1 MRKGSILAI
10 LLTGLAGFGIWPNLV
25 GAASVE
31 QVMISE
37 VQISGQSAKDE
48 FVEIYNGGTIDFDL
62 SVCRLNKYSATGTMY
77 LLHRFAGG
85 ALIAPQATFVVA
97 GADYA
102 GSDAVFYSTTQSLA
116 DSNSVS
122 LVCNDNVI
130 DLVAWGGA
138 TLYENNPI
146 VATTDLSLWS
156 YQRIRNLDS
165 DDNILDFTI
174 DVPNPGSFVCGVGGV
189 DVGDDVAIINED
201 STENDSS
208 LSPEVII
215 ANEDEEVVGGEIID
229 GETNDDAIDSEVEPS
244 GEVVI
249 VSPDLP
255 VVEEESVADETGSE
269 VLPAESSVMENET
282 VLESEVVDGE
292 ENVGEVAI
300 VPPDLP
306 VVAEEP
312 VVDENVTEVLP
323 VESSATETESVS
335 VVEESSVVSDNGTS
349 ENSSGDYSA
358 IVNVAT
364 DSQKILLNELYP
376 APQSG
381 EFEYIELYNA
391 EGFSVDLDSWYLTDL
406 SGKKFVLK
414 NIVLLAGEYLSL
426 PYSMTKISLNN
437 DEDQINLY
445 NARGQW
451 RQGVRYAKS
460 VKGKALLLN
469 SDLQWK
475 WGAPSAGLPNVFVA
489 PSVSVSSENES
500 TEGAPQTSGAV
511 NPVSSA
517 SDVAGA
523 SSNGTTDVAGDAS
536 SNTIKEADVV
546 AEEAPPIL
554 ESVSGEAFSEDNE
567 ESVSSKAKT
576 SSKEKTYQMSA
587 LSEWQT
593 WESNDLL
600 LIRARVL
607 IDSQWGINN
616 RCFIAEGNYAL
627 PVLCTTLKDKFVLG
641 ENIELKAKAY
651 FKNNQFEYL
660 KPVEVNFYDQEV
672 DVTFSAEGQSLSEYQ
687 LWQDQGLVDT
697 LNSSGRIGRLA
708 NEEWVWDFRFPKKYK
723 LAIGDSV
730 GWQAVYYKGE
740 NYFIGKSFLFEE
752 APRATLK
759 VKNILVT
766 SGSVSFDA
774 STGKFIGKFFVER
787 GRKAA
792 LVQCLKSL

>member
-48 FVEIYNGGTIDFDL
+48 FVEIYNGGTTDFDL

-97 GADYA
+97 GVDYA

-116 DSNSVS
+116 DNNSVS

-130 DLVAWGGA
+130 DLVAWGGV

-146 VATTDLSLWS
+146 VATSDLPLWS
-156 YQRIRNLDS
+156 YQRIKNLDS

-174 DVPNPGSFVCGVGGV
+174 DVPNPGSFVCGVE
-189 DVGDDVAIINED
+189 DVAGGDGVGIISED
-201 STENDSS
+201 ATENN
-208 LSPEVII
+208 SPELLESDEIVNDEMNTD
-215 ANEDEEVVGGEIID
+215 ANISSEETV
-229 GETNDDAIDSEVEPS
+229 
-244 GEVVI
+244 GEVV
-249 VSPDLP
+249 
-255 VVEEESVADETGSE
+255 
-269 VLPAESSVMENET
+269 
-282 VLESEVVDGE
+282 
-292 ENVGEVAI
+292 I

-306 VVAEEP
+306 LVEESVVEES
-312 VVDENVTEVLP
+312 VAEVLP
-323 VESSATETESVS
+323 VEASATETENETVIEQE
-335 VVEESSVVSDNGTS
+335 VVNNNGTS
-349 ENSSGDYSA
+349 ENLSGGSPVV
-358 IVNVAT
+358 VNVAT
-364 DSQKILLNELYP
+364 DSQKVLLNELYP

-475 WGAPSAGLPNVFVA
+475 WGAPSAGLPNVFDA
-489 PSVSVSSENES
+489 PSVSVGSESES

-517 SDVAGA
+517 SDVAGGSSTVSA
-523 SSNGTTDVAGDAS
+523 ESVSSNETAS
-536 SNTIKEADVV
+536 AVDVV

-554 ESVSGEAFSEDNE
+554 ESVGGESFSEENE
-567 ESVSSKAKT
+567 ESISSKAKT

-587 LSEWQT
+587 LSEWQA
-593 WESNDLL
+593 WEANDLV

-607 IDSQWGINN
+607 IDSQWGITN

-627 PVLCTTLKDKFVLG
+627 PVLCTTLKEKFVLG
-641 ENIELKAKAY
+641 ENIELKAKVY

-660 KPVEVNFYDQEV
+660 KPLEVDFYDQEV
-672 DVTFSAEGQSLSEYQ
+672 DVTFSADGQSVSEYQ
-687 LWQDQGLVDT
+687 LWQDQGVVDT

-708 NEEWVWDFRFPKKYK
+708 NEAWVWDFRFPKKYK

-730 GWQAVYYKGE
+730 AWQAVYYKGE

-752 APRATLK
+752 VPLATLK
-759 VKNILVT
+759 VKNILLT

>member
-48 FVEIYNGGTIDFDL
+48 FVEIYNGGTTDFDL
-62 SVCRLNKYSATGTMY
+62 GVCRLNKYSSSGTMY

-130 DLVAWGGA
+130 DLVAWGGV

-146 VATTDLSLWS
+146 VATTDLPLWS
-156 YQRIRNLDS
+156 YQRIKNLDS
-165 DDNILDFTI
+165 DDNVLDFTI
-174 DVPNPGSFVCGVGGV
+174 DVPNPGNFVCSNEGVAGE
-189 DVGDDVAIINED
+189 DDVVIVNEEL
-201 STENDSS
+201 TENDSS

-215 ANEDEEVVGGEIID
+215 ANEGEETVGDEIID
-229 GETNDDAIDSEVEPS
+229 DETNADAIDSGDEPS

-249 VSPDLP
+249 VPPDLP
-255 VVEEESVADETGSE
+255 VVEEGPVVT
-269 VLPAESSVMENET
+269 ET
-282 VLESEVVDGE
+282 VTD
-292 ENVGEVAI
+292 
-300 VPPDLP
+300 
-306 VVAEEP
+306 
-312 VVDENVTEVLP
+312 VLP

-349 ENSSGDYSA
+349 ENSSGQSSA
-358 IVNVAT
+358 TVSIAT
-364 DSQKILLNELYP
+364 DSQKVLLNELYP

-469 SDLQWK
+469 RDLQWK
-475 WGAPSAGLPNVFVA
+475 WGAPSAGLPNVFAA
-489 PSVSVSSENES
+489 PSVSASSESES

-511 NPVSSA
+511 NTVSSA
-517 SDVAGA
+517 SDVG
-523 SSNGTTDVAGDAS
+523 GE
-536 SNTIKEADVV
+536 SNTVSAVGDVSSETASAVDVV
-546 AEEAPPIL
+546 AEEVPPIL
-554 ESVSGEAFSEDNE
+554 ESVGGEEDDSEDIKI
-567 ESVSSKAKT
+567 SSSNSKT
-576 SSKEKTYQMSA
+576 KKTNKEKNYQMSA

-593 WESNDLL
+593 WEANDLL
-600 LIRARVL
+600 IIRARVL
-607 IDSQWGINN
+607 IDSQWGITN

-641 ENIELKAKAY
+641 EIIELKAKVY

-672 DVTFSAEGQSLSEYQ
+672 DVTFSAEGQNLSEYQ
-687 LWQDQGLVDT
+687 LWQDQGVVDT
-697 LNSSGRIGRLA
+697 VNSSGRIGRLA

-730 GWQAVYYKGE
+730 AWQAVYYKGE

-759 VKNILVT
+759 VKNLLVT